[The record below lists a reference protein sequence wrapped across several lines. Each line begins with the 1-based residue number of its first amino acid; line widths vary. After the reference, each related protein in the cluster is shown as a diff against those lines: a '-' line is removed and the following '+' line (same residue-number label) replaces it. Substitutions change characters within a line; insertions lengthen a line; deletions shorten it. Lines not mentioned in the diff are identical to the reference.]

1 MKRVLFKPKLL
12 AGHAVLGLAC
22 VILLLLA
29 WQADPGVAEENHLL
43 ENLQAAA
50 LFLALMLS
58 LVNLAPLRRRP
69 PPYIAAGLAVLFLTL
84 LLRELD
90 LEKFDLPDILT
101 TLGSGTGRNLLLGL
115 LCAVVLFSVARNRHR
130 LKGDTLAYICSPLM
144 YYLLAAATLY
154 LVGEAMD
161 KKLLPLAKPTRV
173 FWEETAECLA
183 AFWSVLGTA
192 VWTAANSFRE
202 TSDEKPKNR

>member
-12 AGHAVLGLAC
+12 AGHAVLGLAY

-50 LFLALMLS
+50 LFLALVLS
-58 LVNLAPLRRRP
+58 LVNLAPLTRRP
-69 PPYIAAGLAVLFLTL
+69 PPYIATGLAVLFLSL
-84 LLRELD
+84 FLRELD
-90 LEKFDLPDILT
+90 VEKLGLPGLLT
-101 TLGSGTGRNLLLGL
+101 FLGSGTGRNLLLGL
-115 LCAVVLFSVARNRHR
+115 LWAVVLFSVARNRHR
-130 LKGDTLAYICSPLM
+130 LKEDTLAYIHSPLL
-144 YYLLAAATLY
+144 YYLLAAATFY

-183 AFWSVLGTA
+183 AFWSALGTA

-202 TSDEKPKNR
+202 ASNGKPKIR